1 MARTHEKVG
10 CAPEGKYDEP
20 STPEL
25 AAERVEQALEFV
37 KGRWKLV
44 ILFRLFGG
52 KVQRFSELER
62 AIPDVSQKMLIQQ
75 LRQMERDGMV
85 WRVTHPEVPP
95 RVEYGLTEWGQAL
108 CPALDT
114 LLRWAAKRDA
124 PPPIDT
130 RS

>member
-10 CAPEGKYDEP
+10 YAPEGEYDEP
-20 STPEL
+20 ATPEI
-25 AAERVEQALEFV
+25 AAERVEQALELL

-62 AIPDVSQKMLIQQ
+62 AIPGISQKMLIQQ
-75 LRQMERDGMV
+75 LRQMERDGMI

-95 RVEYGLTEWGQAL
+95 RVEYGLTAWGQAL

-114 LLRWAAKRDA
+114 LLRWAAKRGASSPVDS
-124 PPPIDT
+124 

>member
-1 MARTHEKVG
+1 MARTHEEVG
-10 CAPEGKYDEP
+10 YAPQGEYDEP
-20 STPEL
+20 ATPEI
-25 AAERVEQALEFV
+25 AAERVEQALELV

-62 AIPDVSQKMLIQQ
+62 AIPGISQKMLAQQ
-75 LRQMERDGMV
+75 LRQMESDGMV

-95 RVEYGLTEWGQAL
+95 RVEYGLTERGQAL
-108 CPALDT
+108 CPVLDT
-114 LLRWAAKRDA
+114 LLRWAAKPGA
-124 PPPIDT
+124 SSAVEE